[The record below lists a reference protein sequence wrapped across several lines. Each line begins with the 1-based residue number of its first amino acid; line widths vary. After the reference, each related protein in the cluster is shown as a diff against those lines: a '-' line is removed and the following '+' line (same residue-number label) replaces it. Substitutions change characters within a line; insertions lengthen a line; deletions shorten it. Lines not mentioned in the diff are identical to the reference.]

1 MEKRWITFK
10 DNITIQDGK
19 TAKYEDQEGNYAI
32 LDPLK
37 LMVGVEYDEFNK
49 EQYNQALFQKL
60 IPKDMKLNITK
71 KKTQVLDKNDKTKI
85 VDAEE
90 DVRQV
95 WFIRDSLGNIEAYN
109 NKEEAIKT
117 AKEWNDKIMKVVMA
131 GGK

>member
-37 LMVGVEYDEFNK
+37 LIVGVEYDEFNK

>member
-10 DNITIQDGK
+10 DNITILDGK

>member
-10 DNITIQDGK
+10 DNITILDDK

-32 LDPLK
+32 LDILK
-37 LMVGVEYDEFNK
+37 LVVGVEYDEFNK

>member
-1 MEKRWITFK
+1 MDKRWITFK

-37 LMVGVEYDEFNK
+37 LIVGVEYDEFNK

-60 IPKDMKLNITK
+60 IPKDMKCNIVK

-95 WFIRDSLGNIEAYN
+95 WFIRDGLGNIEAYN

-117 AKEWNDKIMKVVMA
+117 AKEWNDKITKVVME

>member
-10 DNITIQDGK
+10 DNITILDDK

-32 LDPLK
+32 LDILK
-37 LMVGVEYDEFNK
+37 LVVGVEYDEFNK
-49 EQYNQALFQKL
+49 DQYNQALFQKL

>member
-10 DNITIQDGK
+10 DNITILDDK

-32 LDPLK
+32 LDILK
-37 LMVGVEYDEFNK
+37 LIVGVEYDEFNK

>member
-1 MEKRWITFK
+1 MDKRWITFK
-10 DNITIQDGK
+10 DNITIQDDK

-32 LDPLK
+32 LDTIK
-37 LMVGVEYDEFNK
+37 LIVGVEYDEFNK

-95 WFIRDSLGNIEAYN
+95 WFIRDGLGNIEAYN

-117 AKEWNDKIMKVVMA
+117 AKEWNDKIMKVVME

>member
-10 DNITIQDGK
+10 DNITILDDK

-32 LDPLK
+32 LDILK
-37 LMVGVEYDEFNK
+37 LVVGVEYDEFNK

-60 IPKDMKLNITK
+60 IPKDMKLSITK

-95 WFIRDSLGNIEAYN
+95 WFIRDGLGNIEAYN

>member
-1 MEKRWITFK
+1 MDKRWITFK
-10 DNITIQDGK
+10 DNIIIQDGK

-37 LMVGVEYDEFNK
+37 LIVGVEYDEFNK

-60 IPKDMKLNITK
+60 IPKDMKLSITK